1 MRPGRVGWEPKENTM
16 TIAKMD
22 SDTMG
27 LIARTVAKG
36 CSADE
41 LALFGQICQ
50 RTGLDP
56 FARQIYAVKRWD
68 SREKRE
74 VMQTQVSIDGA
85 RLTAQRSGEYAGQA
99 GPFWCGD
106 DGVWKDV
113 WLSPTPPV
121 AAKVGVYRKGFADAL
136 WAVAMW
142 REYAQKGKEGQLIGM
157 WPKMPSL
164 MLAKCAEMLALRKA
178 FPAELSGLYT
188 AEEMG
193 QADTDAQIPVPV
205 AAPAPAAKPAPALPT
220 VVDNGSTIAPE
231 SHQTQQ
237 DAPES
242 IPVAKAIATSAKAS
256 KPATAAPASSAEVAF
271 TEVVASRP
279 AKGCAWQGGVRVGK
293 VGAGKAT
300 KNGSNRYPILLDD
313 GNAEFWAS
321 CFDENVMQAAKDA
334 ADQKIAVDVFTVTND
349 YGATLY
355 GIRWAVASAQATVPT
370 DAGEDEIPF

>member
-1 MRPGRVGWEPKENTM
+1 M

-36 CSADE
+36 CSPDE

-121 AAKVGVYRKGFADAL
+121 AAKVGVYRRGFAEAL
-136 WAVAMW
+136 YAVAMW

-193 QADTDAQIPVPV
+193 QAENDLPV
-205 AAPAPAAKPAPALPT
+205 PAPAVTPKVVPVLPT
-220 VVDNGSTIAPE
+220 VIENSSTNAPE
-231 SHQTQQ
+231 PVQTQQ
-237 DAPES
+237 DAPQS
-242 IPVAKAIATSAKAS
+242 IPAQRKATGSPKAVKAAS
-256 KPATAAPASSAEVAF
+256 AAPAASSEAF

-279 AKGCAWQGGVRVGK
+279 AKGCAWQSGIRVGK
-293 VGAGKAT
+293 VGGGKAT
-300 KNGSNRYPILLDD
+300 TNGRNRYPILLDD
-313 GNAEFWAS
+313 GDAEFWAS

-334 ADQKIAVDVFTVTND
+334 SDQHLTVDVFTVTND

-355 GIRWAVASAQATVPT
+355 GIRWAAAPALMGAPVPA
-370 DAGEDEIPF
+370 DEDEIPF

>member
-1 MRPGRVGWEPKENTM
+1 M

-220 VVDNGSTIAPE
+220 VVDNGSTIAQE

-242 IPVAKAIATSAKAS
+242 IPVAKADSTPAKAA
-256 KPATAAPASSAEVAF
+256 KPTTAAPASPSAEAFVA
-271 TEVVASRP
+271 VVASRP
-279 AKGCAWQGGVRVGK
+279 AKGCAWQSGITIRK
-293 VGAGKAT
+293 VGSGKAT
-300 KNGSNRYPILLDD
+300 ANGSNRYPILMDTN
-313 GNAEFWAS
+313 GTESWAS
-321 CFDENVMQAAKDA
+321 CFDENVMRAAKDA
-334 ADQKIAVDVFTVTND
+334 ADETMTVDAFLVTNN

-355 GIRWAVASAQATVPT
+355 GIRWAVASAQATVPA

>member
-1 MRPGRVGWEPKENTM
+1 M
-16 TIAKMD
+16 TLAKMSD
-22 SDTMG
+22 DTMA

-36 CSADE
+36 CNPDE

-74 VMQTQVSIDGA
+74 VMQPQVSIDGA

-113 WLSPTPPV
+113 WLSATPPV
-121 AAKVGVYRKGFADAL
+121 AAKVGVYRRGFAEAL

-164 MLAKCAEMLALRKA
+164 MLAKCAEMLSLRKA

-193 QADTDAQIPVPV
+193 QADTDLPVPV
-205 AAPAPAAKPAPALPT
+205 AAPVPAAKSAPAPALPT
-220 VVDNGSTIAPE
+220 LVDNRSTIAPE
-231 SHQTQQ
+231 PSQTQQ

-242 IPVAKAIATSAKAS
+242 IPAARAARTPTKAS
-256 KPATAAPASSAEVAF
+256 KAATAAPASPSAAAF
-271 TEVVASRP
+271 TEVLASRP
-279 AKGCAWQGGVRVGK
+279 AKGCVWQAGVRVGK
-293 VGAGKAT
+293 VGGGKPT

-321 CFDENVMQAAKDA
+321 CFDETVMQAAKDA
-334 ADQKIAVDVFTVTND
+334 ADQKIAVDVFIVTND

-355 GIRWAVASAQATVPT
+355 GIRWAAVESTPQATVPA

>member
-1 MRPGRVGWEPKENTM
+1 M

-36 CSADE
+36 CSPDE

-121 AAKVGVYRKGFADAL
+121 AAKVGVYRRGFTEAL
-136 WAVAMW
+136 YAVAMW

-193 QADTDAQIPVPV
+193 QAENDLPV
-205 AAPAPAAKPAPALPT
+205 PAPAVTPKAVNILST
-220 VVDNGSTIAPE
+220 VVDNFSTIEPE
-231 SHQTQQ
+231 PVQTQQ
-237 DAPES
+237 DAPQS
-242 IPVAKAIATSAKAS
+242 ISAPKATKTPPKAKE
-256 KPATAAPASSAEVAF
+256 PATAVPSAFGEVL
-271 TEVVASRP
+271 ASRP
-279 AKGCAWQGGVRVGK
+279 PKDCAWRGGLTIRRVGQ
-293 VGAGKAT
+293 GKPTA
-300 KNGSNRYPILLDD
+300 KGSNRYPILLDV
-313 GNAEFWAS
+313 GGTEQWAS
-321 CFDENVMQAAKDA
+321 CFDDKVMQAAQDA
-334 ADQKIAVDVFTVTND
+334 LGGQAVSGFVQEGQ
-349 YGATLY
+349 YGWTLY
-355 GIRWAVASAQATVPT
+355 GIRTVLESTEQQSAPVAVA
-370 DAGEDEIPF
+370 EDDIPF

>member
-1 MRPGRVGWEPKENTM
+1 M
-16 TIAKMD
+16 TLAKMSD
-22 SDTMG
+22 DTMA

-36 CSADE
+36 CNSDE

-74 VMQTQVSIDGA
+74 VMQPQVSIDGA
-85 RLTAQRSGEYAGQA
+85 RLTAQRSGDYAGQA

-113 WLSPTPPV
+113 WLSATPPV
-121 AAKVGVYRKGFADAL
+121 AAKVGVYRRGFAEAL
-136 WAVAMW
+136 WAVALW

-157 WPKMPSL
+157 WSKMPAL
-164 MLAKCAEMLALRKA
+164 MLAKCAEMLALRKG

-193 QADTDAQIPVPV
+193 QADTELPVPV
-205 AAPAPAAKPAPALPT
+205 AAPAPAAKPAPAPALPT
-220 VVDNGSTIAPE
+220 VVDNRSTIAPE
-231 SHQTQQ
+231 PSQTQQ

-242 IPVAKAIATSAKAS
+242 IPAAKAARTPSKVS
-256 KPATAAPASSAEVAF
+256 KPAVAAPAAPSAAAF
-271 TEVVASRP
+271 TEVLASRP
-279 AKGCAWQGGVRVGK
+279 AKGCAWQAGVRVGK
-293 VGAGKAT
+293 VGGGKPT

-321 CFDENVMQAAKDA
+321 CFDETVMQAAKDA
-334 ADQKIAVDVFTVTND
+334 ADQKISVDVFIITND

-355 GIRWAVASAQATVPT
+355 GIRWAAVDSTPQATVPA

>member
-1 MRPGRVGWEPKENTM
+1 MQPSRVGEANQENTM

-22 SDTMG
+22 SDTLG

-41 LALFGQICQ
+41 LSLFGQICQ

-68 SREKRE
+68 SREKRD

-113 WLSPTPPV
+113 WLSPVPPV
-121 AAKVGVYRKGFADAL
+121 AAKVGVYRRGFSEAL
-136 WAVAMW
+136 WAVALW

-164 MLAKCAEMLALRKA
+164 MLAKCAEMLSLRKA

-193 QADTDAQIPVPV
+193 QADSELPIPTPTV
-205 AAPAPAAKPAPALPT
+205 ATKQAAKPEPILGT
-220 VVDNGSTIAPE
+220 VVDNCSTIAPKPV
-231 SHQTQQ
+231 QAQQ
-237 DAPES
+237 DAQQD
-242 IPVAKAIATSAKAS
+242 IPAHKTTKTQAKATER
-256 KPATAAPASSAEVAF
+256 ATAAPSAFGEVL
-271 TEVVASRP
+271 ASRP
-279 AKGCAWQGGVRVGK
+279 PKDCSWRGGLTIRRVGQ
-293 VGAGKAT
+293 GKPTT
-300 KNGSNRYPILLDD
+300 KGSNRYPILLDV
-313 GNAEFWAS
+313 GGTEQWAS
-321 CFDENVMQAAKDA
+321 CFDDKVMQAAQDA
-334 ADQKIAVDVFTVTND
+334 LGGQAVSGFVQEGQ
-349 YGATLY
+349 YGWTLY
-355 GIRWAVASAQATVPT
+355 GIRTVLESIEQQAAPVAVE
-370 DAGEDEIPF
+370 EDHIPF

>member
-1 MRPGRVGWEPKENTM
+1 M
-16 TIAKMD
+16 TLAKMSD
-22 SDTMG
+22 DTMA

-36 CSADE
+36 CNPDE

-74 VMQTQVSIDGA
+74 VMQPQVSIDGA

-113 WLSPTPPV
+113 WLSATPPV
-121 AAKVGVYRKGFADAL
+121 AAKVGVYRKGFSEAL
-136 WAVAMW
+136 WAVALW

-164 MLAKCAEMLALRKA
+164 MLAKCAEMLSLRKA

-193 QADTDAQIPVPV
+193 QADTELPVPV
-205 AAPAPAAKPAPALPT
+205 AAPAPAAKPAPAPALPT
-220 VVDNGSTIAPE
+220 LVENRSTIAPE
-231 SHQTQQ
+231 PSQTQQ
-237 DAPES
+237 DAPEY
-242 IPVAKAIATSAKAS
+242 IPAAKATRTPTKAS
-256 KPATAAPASSAEVAF
+256 KPVVAAPASPSASAF
-271 TEVVASRP
+271 TEVLASRP
-279 AKGCAWQGGVRVGK
+279 AKGCAWQAGIVVRK
-293 VGAGKAT
+293 VGAGKVT
-300 KNGSNRYPILLDD
+300 KNGSNRYPILLDTN
-313 GNAEFWAS
+313 GTESWAS
-321 CFDENVMQAAKDA
+321 CFDDNVMAAAKDA
-334 ADQKIAVDVFTVTND
+334 ADQQTAVECLIVTND

-355 GIRWAVASAQATVPT
+355 GIRWAAVDSTPQATVPA

>member
-1 MRPGRVGWEPKENTM
+1 M
-16 TIAKMD
+16 TIAKMSD
-22 SDTMG
+22 DTMA

-205 AAPAPAAKPAPALPT
+205 AAPVPAAKPAPALPT
-220 VVDNGSTIAPE
+220 VVDNGSTIEPE

-242 IPVAKAIATSAKAS
+242 IPVVKATATPAKAA
-256 KPATAAPASSAEVAF
+256 KPATAAPASPSADAFVAAM
-271 TEVVASRP
+271 ASRP
-279 AKGCAWQGGVRVGK
+279 AKGCVWKSGITIRK

-300 KNGSNRYPILLDD
+300 ANGSNRYPILMDTTST
-313 GNAEFWAS
+313 EFWAS

-334 ADQKIAVDVFTVTND
+334 MDQQLAVDAFLVTNN
-349 YGATLY
+349 YGATMY
-355 GIRWAVASAQATVPT
+355 GIRWAAVDSKPQATVPA

>member
-1 MRPGRVGWEPKENTM
+1 M
-16 TIAKMD
+16 TLAKMSD
-22 SDTMG
+22 DTMA

-36 CSADE
+36 CNPDE

-74 VMQTQVSIDGA
+74 VMQPQVSIDGA

-121 AAKVGVYRKGFADAL
+121 AAKVGVYRRGFAEAL

-164 MLAKCAEMLALRKA
+164 MLAKCAEMLSLRKA

-193 QADTDAQIPVPV
+193 QADTELPVPV
-205 AAPAPAAKPAPALPT
+205 VAPVPAAKPAPAPALPT
-220 VVDNGSTIAPE
+220 VVDNRSTIAPE
-231 SHQTQQ
+231 PSQTQQ
-237 DAPES
+237 DAPQS
-242 IPVAKAIATSAKAS
+242 IPEAKAARTPTKAS
-256 KPATAAPASSAEVAF
+256 KPATAAPAAPSEAAF
-271 TEVVASRP
+271 TEVLASRP
-279 AKGCAWQGGVRVGK
+279 AKGCAWQAGVRIVK
-293 VGAGKAT
+293 VGMGKAT
-300 KNGSNRYPILLDD
+300 ARGSTRYPVLTEV
-313 GNAEFWAS
+313 GGVESWAS
-321 CFDENVMQAAKDA
+321 CFDDNVMQAAKDA
-334 ADQKIAVDVFTVTND
+334 MDQRMTVDLFVVTND

-355 GIRWAVASAQATVPT
+355 GIRWAAVDSTPQATVPA

>member
-1 MRPGRVGWEPKENTM
+1 M
-16 TIAKMD
+16 TLAKLND
-22 SDTMG
+22 ETMG

-36 CSADE
+36 CSPDE

-106 DGVWKDV
+106 DGVWRDV

-121 AAKVGVYRKGFADAL
+121 AAKVGVYRKGFAEAL

-193 QADTDAQIPVPV
+193 QADSEASV
-205 AAPAPAAKPAPALPT
+205 PAPAVVPVKAAAPALPT
-220 VVDNGSTIAPE
+220 VVDNCGAIEPETFQAKQEAP
-231 SHQTQQ
+231 Q
-237 DAPES
+237 S
-242 IPVAKAIATSAKAS
+242 IPAPKPTRSTTKAVERAS
-256 KPATAAPASSAEVAF
+256 EAPAASDGSAF
-271 TEVVASRP
+271 TSVVAARP
-279 AKGCAWQGGVRVGK
+279 AKGCAWQSGIIVRK

-300 KNGSNRYPILLDD
+300 KNGSNRYPILLDA
-313 GNAEFWAS
+313 GGTESWAS
-321 CFDENVMQAAKDA
+321 CFDENVMAAAKDA
-334 ADQKIAVDVFTVTND
+334 ADQRLTVDGFIVTND

-355 GIRWAVASAQATVPT
+355 GIRWVASEQQATVPA

>member
-1 MRPGRVGWEPKENTM
+1 M
-16 TIAKMD
+16 TLAKMSD
-22 SDTMG
+22 DTMA

-36 CSADE
+36 CNPDE

-74 VMQTQVSIDGA
+74 VMQPQVSIDGA

-106 DGVWKDV
+106 DGVWRDV

-121 AAKVGVYRKGFADAL
+121 AAKVGVYRKGFSEAL

-157 WPKMPSL
+157 WPRMPSL

-193 QADTDAQIPVPV
+193 QADTDVPLPVPV
-205 AAPAPAAKPAPALPT
+205 PTTKAAPAPALPT
-220 VVDNGSTIAPE
+220 VVDNRSTIAPE
-231 SHQTQQ
+231 PSQTQQ
-237 DAPES
+237 DAPQS
-242 IPVAKAIATSAKAS
+242 IPEVKAARTPTKAS
-256 KPATAAPASSAEVAF
+256 KPATAAPASPSEAAF
-271 TEVVASRP
+271 TEVLASRP
-279 AKGCAWQGGVRVGK
+279 AKGCAWQAGVRVCK
-293 VGAGKAT
+293 VGGGKPT
-300 KNGSNRYPILLDD
+300 TRGSTRYPVLTEV
-313 GNAEFWAS
+313 GGVESWAS
-321 CFDENVMQAAKDA
+321 CFDDNVMQAAKDA
-334 ADQKIAVDVFTVTND
+334 MDQRMTVDLFVVTND

-355 GIRWAVASAQATVPT
+355 GIRWAAVDSTPQATVPA

>member
-1 MRPGRVGWEPKENTM
+1 M
-16 TIAKMD
+16 TIAKMSD
-22 SDTMG
+22 DTMG

-36 CSADE
+36 CSPDE

-99 GPFWCGD
+99 GPFWCGE

-121 AAKVGVYRKGFADAL
+121 AAKVGVYRRGFAEAL
-136 WAVAMW
+136 YAVAMW

-193 QADTDAQIPVPV
+193 QAENDLPVPAQKAV
-205 AAPAPAAKPAPALPT
+205 AALPT
-220 VVDNGSTIAPE
+220 VVDNSSTIAPE
-231 SHQTQQ
+231 PVQTQQ
-237 DAPES
+237 DAPQS
-242 IPVAKAIATSAKAS
+242 IPAPRKATGSPKAS
-256 KPATAAPASSAEVAF
+256 KPVRVAPAAPSEAF

-279 AKGCAWQGGVRVGK
+279 AKGCVWQSGVRVVK
-293 VGAGKAT
+293 VGAGKPT
-300 KNGSNRYPILLDD
+300 KNGSSRYPILCND

-334 ADQKIAVDVFTVTND
+334 SDQQLSVDVFTVTND

-355 GIRWAVASAQATVPT
+355 GIRWAAAPAPVGATVPA
-370 DAGEDEIPF
+370 DEDEELDDEIPF